1 MVWNTTQSSLYK
13 AVSDYNN
20 EISRKERQ
28 SDEEIPADRHSATEI
43 PADRH
48 SDENCDAPKSHSN
61 TTAGCRKCVDCPH
74 CRTHRKVNSSSL
86 AGLNFDKDML
96 LLLGLILILYEN
108 GADSKLIAALAIT
121 LLG

>member
-20 EISRKERQ
+20 EISRRERQ
-28 SDEEIPADRHSATEI
+28 SDEQIPAYCHSDIEIPTECN
-43 PADRH
+43 
-48 SDENCDAPKSHSN
+48 SDEKCDTPKTHST
-61 TTAGCRKCVDCPH
+61 TTAGCRKCANCP
-74 CRTHRKVNSSSL
+74 RFQTHRTENSSPF
-86 AGLNFDKDML
+86 AGLSFDRDMIL
-96 LLLGLILILYEN
+96 LVGLILILYEN